1 MNDSLERNSAE
12 NSTELSRKSSQ
23 ENSQNDE
30 TSVTSQVTVIKVNI
44 PVEHSH
50 SVEKSSTISESASNQ
65 FSPPSTDDVCVE
77 TGSKYVEDLSF
88 PHSKAQTKPEKKVRG
103 CTCLCAAFRFISL
116 ILYVSG
122 LLKLNPLDRFFFSS
136 RKTVLISKSP
146 NFTDGQGGLIYPRT
160 LLDGLDTTIYILDPS
175 MVVPDL

>member
-30 TSVTSQVTVIKVNI
+30 TSVASQVTVIKVNI

-50 SVEKSSTISESASNQ
+50 SVDNSSTISECASNQ
-65 FSPPSTDDVCVE
+65 LSPPSTDDVFVE
-77 TGSKYVEDLSF
+77 TGSKYVEDFSF
-88 PHSKAQTKPEKKVRG
+88 PHSKAQTKPGRKVRG

-122 LLKLNPLDRFFFSS
+122 LLKLNPLDRFFFHLE
-136 RKTVLISKSP
+136 KL
-146 NFTDGQGGLIYPRT
+146 F
-160 LLDGLDTTIYILDPS
+160 
-175 MVVPDL
+175 

>member
-50 SVEKSSTISESASNQ
+50 SVEKSSTINESASNQ
-65 FSPPSTDDVCVE
+65 FSPPSADDGCVE
-77 TGSKYVEDLSF
+77 TESKYVEDLSF
-88 PHSKAQTKPEKKVRG
+88 PHSKVQTKPGKKVG
-103 CTCLCAAFRFISL
+103 VCSCLCAAFRLISL
-116 ILYVSG
+116 ILYGFG
-122 LLKLNPLDRFFFSS
+122 LLKLLRTVFFFFLSLG
-136 RKTVLISKSP
+136 KVKYAIKNWLPGP
-146 NFTDGQGGLIYPRT
+146 NVQFL
-160 LLDGLDTTIYILDPS
+160 
-175 MVVPDL
+175 